1 MCQEVKVTAGAMLA
15 MTLGTRGMLAVVG
28 AAGIGMSMY
37 ALATSSTAVAV
48 AFMVMSTYSA
58 IATIMLLARRA
69 NPVRQA
75 APAPARP
82 APRRTHA
89 RVIASRTAPALD
101 AASLDLDAAADAH
114 RRSRHA

>member
-1 MCQEVKVTAGAMLA
+1 MLA

-28 AAGIGMSMY
+28 AAGAGMSMY

-75 APAPARP
+75 APIPAPARP

-89 RVIASRTAPALD
+89 RVIASRTTPALD
-101 AASLDLDAAADAH
+101 AASLDLDVAADAH